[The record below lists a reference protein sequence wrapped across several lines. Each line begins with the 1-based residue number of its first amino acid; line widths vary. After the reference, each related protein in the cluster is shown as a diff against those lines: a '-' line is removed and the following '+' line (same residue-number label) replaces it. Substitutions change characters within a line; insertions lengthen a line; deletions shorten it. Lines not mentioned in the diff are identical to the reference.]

1 MTNRE
6 EQVKRALQLMDAFPP
21 EEPAIPIT
29 GLVGE
34 VESETA
40 RSVFRV
46 CRLCGAL
53 VLDSMTTSH
62 IMTINHD
69 RSWSPKS

>member
-6 EQVKRALQLMDAFPP
+6 EGIKRAMQLMDAFPP

-34 VESETA
+34 VAFAEPWFS
-40 RSVFRV
+40 
-46 CRLCGAL
+46 
-53 VLDSMTTSH
+53 
-62 IMTINHD
+62 I
-69 RSWSPKS
+69 P

>member
-6 EQVKRALQLMDAFPP
+6 EQLKRALQLIDAFPS

-34 VESETA
+34 VESDTA
-40 RSVFRV
+40 RSIFRV

-53 VLDSMTTSH
+53 VLDSMTVTH
-62 IMTINHD
+62 VMTIPHD
-69 RSWSPKS
+69 TLRFK

>member
-6 EQVKRALQLMDAFPP
+6 EQVKRAMQLMDAFPS

-34 VESETA
+34 VESDTA
-40 RSVFRV
+40 RSIFRV

-53 VLDSMTTSH
+53 VLDSMTVTH
-62 IMTINHD
+62 IMAIRHD
-69 RSWSPKS
+69 TSRLK